1 MRTLTALYDSR
12 ADAERVRDEL
22 IAAGIPDADV
32 QITAQTTG
40 AADVDTTTSARSEGG
55 GFLQGLKDFFMPDD
69 DRYDYEEGIRRGGC
83 LLTVRAADGQ
93 EGRVS
98 DILESSDAV
107 DFDARVNEWK
117 ASGWTGTERG
127 SFSDRDTL
135 RDNTEEAIP
144 IAQERIN
151 VGKREVDRGS
161 VRVRSY
167 VVEEPVH
174 EQVNLRE
181 EHIDIERRPVDE
193 PVRGD
198 ADHLFEERTFAAT
211 ERGEEAVVSKETEV
225 TEEVRLRKDVDERVE
240 DIEDT
245 VRRTEVDID
254 DDRTGET
261 RLREDRDDLP
271 PSRI

>member
-12 ADAERVRDEL
+12 SDAERVRDEL

-32 QITAQTTG
+32 QITDQAMG
-40 AADVDTTTSARSEGG
+40 AADADTTTRSEGG
-55 GFLQGLKDFFMPDD
+55 GFLQGLKDFFMADD

-107 DFDARVNEWK
+107 DFDARVNEWR
-117 ASGWTGTERG
+117 ASGWSGRDT
-127 SFSDRDTL
+127 DRDTL

-144 IAQERIN
+144 IAQERLN

-181 EHIDIERRPVDE
+181 EHIDVERRPVDE
-193 PVRGD
+193 RVTGD
-198 ADHLFEERTFAAT
+198 ADRLFEERTFAAT
-211 ERGEEAVVSKETEV
+211 ERGEEAVVSKEAEV

-245 VRRTEVDID
+245 IRRTEVDID

-261 RLREDRDDLP
+261 RLSEDREVP